1 MVPKIF
7 KRMKLPLDQKMKFVQ
22 KLVLLHLRPIAL
34 TKNQITDSAVRRLLF
49 DAGDDIDALMILCRA
64 DITSK
69 NEARVKRYLAN
80 YDVVLQKLKD
90 VEEKDHLRN
99 FQPPV
104 SGEEIMETFGIP
116 PSKPIGDLKNAIK
129 EAILEGDIPN
139 EPEAARTLMFEIA
152 KEMGLTPS
160 NRP

>member
-1 MVPKIF
+1 
-7 KRMKLPLDQKMKFVQ
+7 
-22 KLVLLHLRPIAL
+22 
-34 TKNQITDSAVRRLLF
+34 
-49 DAGDDIDALMILCRA
+49 MILCRA

-69 NEARVKRYLAN
+69 NETRVKRYLAN

-104 SGEEIMETFGIP
+104 SGEEIMEIFGIP

>member
-1 MVPKIF
+1 MCQNLQAHEAAFGPQ
-7 KRMKLPLDQKMKFVQ
+7 MNCQKPHV
-22 KLVLLHLRPIAL
+22 HLRPIAL

-69 NEARVKRYLAN
+69 NEVRVKRYLAN
-80 YDVVLQKLKD
+80 YDIVVQKLKD

-99 FQPPV
+99 FQPPI

-129 EAILEGDIPN
+129 EAILDGEIPN
-139 EPEAARTLMFEIA
+139 EPGPA
-152 KEMGLTPS
+152 KELMLELAAKMGLSPK
-160 NRP
+160 

>member
-1 MVPKIF
+1 
-7 KRMKLPLDQKMKFVQ
+7 
-22 KLVLLHLRPIAL
+22 
-34 TKNQITDSAVRRLLF
+34 
-49 DAGDDIDALMILCRA
+49 MILCRA

-80 YDVVLQKLKD
+80 YDIVVQKLKD

-99 FQPPV
+99 FQPPI

-129 EAILEGDIPN
+129 EAILDGEIPN
-139 EPEAARTLMFEIA
+139 EPGPA
-152 KEMGLTPS
+152 KELMLELAAKMGLSPK
-160 NRP
+160 